1 MTALTIIQNACAWL
15 AISQPTSAF
24 SSTDPQVIQLRMLL
38 NLELVEQ
45 WSIGDA
51 WWKKLLKQ
59 WTFTTVAADSQTL
72 APLPDDLG
80 YIIANTMWDRTLTRP
95 VVGPLS
101 PEVWQAWK
109 ARPVLTSVLYG
120 FRLRGEEFL
129 TAPNP
134 PGGDT
139 VAYEYISNRC
149 VYTPGQPP
157 VFGPSQT
164 QFLTDDDSSIF
175 DEAMLTMGCRWRFLR
190 AKGLDYA
197 QEYKDWSDMRQR
209 FVSRDKA
216 MPTLSAAG
224 PMWPALAGPFVPSF
238 NFPGP

>member
-1 MTALTIIQNACAWL
+1 MSALTIIQNACAWL
-15 AISQPTSAF
+15 AIPQPSSVF
-24 SSTDPQVIQLRMLL
+24 SSTDPQVIQLRSLL

-45 WSIGDA
+45 WSVGDA

-59 WTFTTVAADSQTL
+59 WSFTSVAADVQVL
-72 APLPDDLG
+72 AIPPDLG

-120 FRLRGEEFL
+120 FRLRGAEFL

-134 PGGDT
+134 PDGDL
-139 VAYEYISNRC
+139 VAYEYISNLC
-149 VYTPGQPP
+149 VYSGQHP
-157 VFGPSQT
+157 VIPNIPTQT
-164 QFLTDDDSSIF
+164 QFIADDDSSIF
-175 DEAMLTMGCRWRFLR
+175 DETMLTMGTRWRFLR

-209 FVSRDKA
+209 FVARDKA

-224 PMWPALAGPFVPSF
+224 PMWPSLAGPYIPSF
-238 NFPGP
+238 DFPG